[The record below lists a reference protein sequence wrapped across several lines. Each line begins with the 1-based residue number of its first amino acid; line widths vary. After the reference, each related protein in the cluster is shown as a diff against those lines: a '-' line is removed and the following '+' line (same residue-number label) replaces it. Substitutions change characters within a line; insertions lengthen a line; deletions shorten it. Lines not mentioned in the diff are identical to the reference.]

1 MGRKEMSRI
10 SFAVLIALGLM
21 LTSYFGLAAWH
32 VSGGDQTEIT
42 GQAFCRGAGELPAQ
56 QSAIFV
62 EVATSRSI
70 VGRGIR
76 YSRCDAERILIRWPP
91 RDLATMNLFDRKLF
105 LPVDVVITLA
115 INIVLVVLGYY
126 LVMAWGLLGG

>member
-1 MGRKEMSRI
+1 MG
-10 SFAVLIALGLM
+10 
-21 LTSYFGLAAWH
+21 Y
-32 VSGGDQTEIT
+32 
-42 GQAFCRGAGELPAQ
+42 
-56 QSAIFV
+56 
-62 EVATSRSI
+62 SRS
-70 VGRGIR
+70 
-76 YSRCDAERILIRWPP
+76 DAEGILIRWPP

>member
-1 MGRKEMSRI
+1 M
-10 SFAVLIALGLM
+10 
-21 LTSYFGLAAWH
+21 
-32 VSGGDQTEIT
+32 
-42 GQAFCRGAGELPAQ
+42 
-56 QSAIFV
+56 
-62 EVATSRSI
+62 
-70 VGRGIR
+70 R
-76 YSRCDAERILIRWPP
+76 YSRRDTDRIFIRWLP

>member
-1 MGRKEMSRI
+1 MYLVETSRR
-10 SFAVLIALGLM
+10 S
-21 LTSYFGLAAWH
+21 
-32 VSGGDQTEIT
+32 
-42 GQAFCRGAGELPAQ
+42 QAQSRRGAGEVSAQHPAT
-56 QSAIFV
+56 FV
-62 EVATSRSI
+62 EVATSGSI
-70 VGRGIR
+70 VGCMMR
-76 YSRCDAERILIRWPP
+76 YSRSDAEGILIRWPP